1 MKCPKCG
8 GLPKVIDVVHTNDNA
23 TYRRKK
29 CAGCGRIFYT
39 KETEMEFTDAL
50 DEEWRKFYRRK
61 KKGRGNV
68 KD

>member
-1 MKCPKCG
+1 MKCRKCG
-8 GLPKVIDVVHTNDNA
+8 GTAKVTDVVHTDTNV
-23 TYRRKK
+23 TYRRKQ

-61 KKGRGNV
+61 KKGEKNS
-68 KD
+68 